1 MSSIRD
7 RIAGSS
13 GYKAE
18 RVRVPEWDDVELEI
32 RSISVK
38 QRATLLEYAD
48 TGDGTPDMLRFA
60 PMLLVCSVYDPETG
74 EAALTVDDVEMLS
87 DMPAGVVDRLTT
99 VAMSVSG
106 LGQDAVELGKDD
118 S

>member
-7 RIAGSS
+7 RIAAVSA
-13 GYKAE
+13 YKSE
-18 RVRVPEWDDVELEI
+18 RVRIPEWDDIEVEI

-38 QRATLLEYAD
+38 QRAALLEYAD

-60 PMLLVCSVYDPETG
+60 PMLIVCSTYDPETG
-74 EAALTVDDVEMLS
+74 EAAFTADDVEMLCDAS
-87 DMPAGVVDRLTT
+87 AGVVDRLATI
-99 VAMSVSG
+99 AMRVSG

>member
-7 RIAGSS
+7 RIAATNA
-13 GYKAE
+13 YKSE

-60 PMLLVCSVYDPETG
+60 PMLLVCSVYDPESG
-74 EAALTVDDVEMLS
+74 EAAFTEDDVALLCEA
-87 DMPAGVVDRLTT
+87 PAGVVDRLTT
-99 VAMSVSG
+99 LAMSVSG
-106 LGQDAVELGKDD
+106 LGQDAVEAGKGD